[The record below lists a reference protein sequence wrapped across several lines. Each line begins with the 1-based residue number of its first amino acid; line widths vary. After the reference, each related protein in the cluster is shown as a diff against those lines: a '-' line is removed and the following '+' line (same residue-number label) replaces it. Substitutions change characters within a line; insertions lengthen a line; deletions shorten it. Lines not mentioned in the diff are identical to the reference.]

1 MFGYDNLANYF
12 NCNFGLIQHHKYALS
27 DIENMLPWERQT
39 YVNMLMNW
47 LKEEK
52 ERIKLQQLQQ
62 KSDIAKVT
70 RGARRR
76 R

>member
-1 MFGYDNLANYF
+1 MFGYDSLTNFF

-52 ERIKLQQLQQ
+52 EKIKLQQQQQ
-62 KSDIAKVT
+62 KSAVSKMVKSK
-70 RGARRR
+70 RRK
-76 R
+76 